1 MKKFKVLTILLF
13 ALIILNVVISKSA
26 LLLPINNNFA
36 EYFIK
41 RALTTCRIEP
51 KSDLKEMPVINVGDA
66 QVGTHHT
73 TADISVMTEY
83 SGCSMLWLKL
93 TAKNRHDLKDMMIIY
108 WSASVAVFIV
118 SVIICIYIFVLS
130 CMVLWGFA
138 KDKIF
143 NYKQSKRIGT
153 IVFLLI
159 LSDVLNNAYTLGIH
173 YYTASKV
180 TLADWNFVMP
190 NLYISGI
197 ITAIILWLFNEM
209 LKHTILLK
217 EEQSLTI

>member
-13 ALIILNVVISKSA
+13 ALIVLNVTISKSP
-26 LLLPINNNFA
+26 LLLPLNDNFV
-36 EYFIK
+36 EYFFK
-41 RALTTCRIEP
+41 RVLTTCRIEP

-66 QVGTHHT
+66 QIENYPTK
-73 TADISVMTEY
+73 AEISVVTEY
-83 SGCSMLWLKL
+83 SGSSMLWLKL
-93 TAKNRHDLKDMMIIY
+93 TSKNRHELKEMMIIY
-108 WSASVAVFIV
+108 WSTVVATFIV
-118 SVIICIYIFVLS
+118 SVIISICIFVLS
-130 CMVLWGFA
+130 CRVLWGFA

-143 NYKQSKRIGT
+143 TYKQSKRLGS

-159 LSDVLNNAYTLGIH
+159 LSDIVHNAYIFGIH

-190 NLYISGI
+190 NLHISGFI
-197 ITAIILWLFNEM
+197 IALILWLFNEI
-209 LKHTILLK
+209 LKQTILLK

>member
-13 ALIILNVVISKSA
+13 TLVVLNVVISKSA

-36 EYFIK
+36 DYFLK

-51 KSDLKEMPVINVGDA
+51 KSDLKEMPVINIGDV
-66 QVGTHHT
+66 QVENNPTE
-73 TADISVMTEY
+73 AEISVMTEY

-93 TAKNRHDLKDMMIIY
+93 TSKNRHDLKEMMIVY
-108 WSASVAVFIV
+108 WSASIAVFIV
-118 SVIICIYIFVLS
+118 SVIICIYSFVLA
-130 CMVLWGFA
+130 CKVLWGFT
-138 KDKIF
+138 KEKIF
-143 NYKQSKRIGT
+143 TYKQSKRIGT
-153 IVFLLI
+153 IAFLLI
-159 LSDVLNNAYTLGIH
+159 LSDVINNVYTLGIH

-180 TLADWNFVMP
+180 TLTDWEFVMP

>member
-36 EYFIK
+36 EYFFK
-41 RALTTCRIEP
+41 RALTICRIEP

-66 QVGTHHT
+66 QVESNTT

-118 SVIICIYIFVLS
+118 SVIIGLYIFVLS

-143 NYKQSKRIGT
+143 TNQQSKRIGR

-159 LSDVLNNAYTLGIH
+159 LSDIVTNISVLGMH
-173 YYTASKV
+173 YYAASKL
-180 TLADWNFVMP
+180 TFANWEFVMP

-197 ITAIILWLFNEM
+197 ITAIILWLFNEI
-209 LKHTILLK
+209 LKQTILLK